1 MRTIEFEDL
10 PPRYQQQ
17 ALRQMAEQ
25 ARKKA
30 AAVERGRK
38 YNNQPVERGQ
48 LHFDSK
54 KEAARFDALRLMEQ
68 AGEISE
74 LRLQVEFT
82 LQPAYTTTAGERVR
96 AIRYLADFTYRD
108 KSGALIVE
116 DVKSRA
122 TRTRQYIMKK
132 KLMQEKFGISIVE
145 V

>member
-25 ARKKA
+25 AKKKA
-30 AAVERGRK
+30 AAM
-38 YNNQPVERGQ
+38 ERGQ

-54 KEAARFDALRLMEQ
+54 KEAARFDTLRLMEQ
-68 AGEISE
+68 AGEISD

-108 KSGALIVE
+108 KNGALIVE